1 MKIAVIGAGLAGLT
15 AAYRLHQAGIHAD
28 IFEAQNRVGGRVFST
43 QIKNYLGKS
52 STVEW
57 GGQSITDGG
66 DTNHLLD
73 LIREFSLNTH
83 DITIKLNSRVYCN
96 ETYTDF
102 IQSIGNTPLTLEKVE
117 KTATQS
123 ESIGH
128 LIDVLFKDNPVA
140 HQALITRM
148 TAYEGVNAYEQ
159 SIYHN
164 LETFI
169 YAISGGLSKF
179 HDAFSH
185 EKNQIVMMGI
195 VDGNQQLPNLMAEK
209 LKDKLNLEKILS
221 KVTLTTTGAELIFS
235 DKTVLN
241 YDKVILAVPIPLY
254 KKIDLSET
262 HIPKDRL
269 NTIYNIGFG
278 QNYKIAVPYN
288 LRTRNNYRS
297 VMTENTV
304 SFFNTEEKIALIYAT
319 QPLENIENLCKITAE
334 GLGLEQQS
342 YNNFTT
348 HDWNT
353 DPFALGSYSGYSTKV
368 SKELDEHAT
377 FNNIIYK
384 KLFLPIENKLFFA
397 GEHTTL
403 LDCIGTMEAAVESGE
418 RIANAIIQDTSPQT
432 PHSGL

>member
-15 AAYRLHQAGIHAD
+15 TAYRLHQAGIHTD

-43 QIKNYLGKS
+43 QIQNYLGES

-73 LIREFSLNTH
+73 LIKEFSLKTH
-83 DITIKLNSRVYCN
+83 DIVIKLNSNVYFN

-102 IQSIGNTPLTLEKVE
+102 IQAIANTPLTFEQVE
-117 KTATQS
+117 KTAAQS

-128 LIDVLFKDNPVA
+128 LIDILFKDNPVA

-148 TAYEGVNAYEQ
+148 TGYEGVDAYEQ

-164 LETFI
+164 LDTFMH
-169 YAISGGLSKF
+169 AISGGLSKF
-179 HDAFSH
+179 HDAFSQ

-195 VDGNQQLPNLMAEK
+195 AGGNQQLPNLMAEK
-209 LKDKLNLEKILS
+209 LKHKLHLQ
-221 KVTLTTTGAELIFS
+221 KVLTKVALTETGAELIFS
-235 DKTVLN
+235 DKMVLN
-241 YDKVILAVPIPLY
+241 YDKVILAIPAPLY
-254 KKIDLSET
+254 KKIDLSEA
-262 HIPKDRL
+262 HIPKDIL

-278 QNYKIAVPYN
+278 KNYKIAIPFN

-304 SFFNTEEKIALIYAT
+304 SFFNTEEKVALMYAT
-319 QPLENIENLCKITAE
+319 KPLKNIENLCKITAE
-334 GLGLEQQS
+334 GLGLEKQP
-342 YNNFTT
+342 YNNFAT

-353 DPFALGSYSGYSTKV
+353 DPFALGSYSGYSIKV

-377 FNNIIYK
+377 HNYIAYK
-384 KLFLPIENKLFFA
+384 KLFLPIENKLFFV

-418 RIANAIIQDTSPQT
+418 RIAKAIIQDTSLQT
-432 PHSGL
+432 PHKNL